1 GQFAVVKRCIQRRS
15 GKEFAA
21 KFIKKKR
28 TKSSRRGVAIEDVER
43 EVNILKNLNH
53 ENIVQLFDVFDNG
66 NEVILIL
73 ELVRGGELFDLLSG
87 NERLSER
94 DAIAYIKQI
103 LVGLKHM
110 HEKNIAHLDLKPEN
124 IMLLEN
130 QNTHR
135 IKLIDFGLSRLLLS
149 NNDVRE
155 MMGTPEFVAP
165 EIISYEPVTLASDMW
180 SLGVITYNLLSGTSP
195 FLGESKQD
203 TFANIT
209 AVNYKFDEEY
219 FSEISN
225 EGINF
230 ITKLLVRDP
239 RKRNTVYD
247 CLNHPW
253 IAKEEIN
260 IFRCVINVD
269 QIKSHTA
276 YLRWKHT
283 VKVISLCN
291 RLSRNL
297 KVRQK
302 SENLSINSVIS
313 SISTVQ
319 NNKETEEVM

>member
-1 GQFAVVKRCIQRRS
+1 MNSVLLTLIFSGQFAVVKRCIQRRS

-180 SLGVITYNLLSGTSP
+180 SLGVITYNL
-195 FLGESKQD
+195 
-203 TFANIT
+203 
-209 AVNYKFDEEY
+209 
-219 FSEISN
+219 
-225 EGINF
+225 
-230 ITKLLVRDP
+230 
-239 RKRNTVYD
+239 
-247 CLNHPW
+247 
-253 IAKEEIN
+253 
-260 IFRCVINVD
+260 
-269 QIKSHTA
+269 
-276 YLRWKHT
+276 
-283 VKVISLCN
+283 
-291 RLSRNL
+291 
-297 KVRQK
+297 
-302 SENLSINSVIS
+302 
-313 SISTVQ
+313 
-319 NNKETEEVM
+319 